1 MRSECALFIVGLAVS
16 ALLVLSVLALIIMS
30 VFEDELKA
38 YVYMLTFALA
48 PLGLFAGSRLRERR

>member
-1 MRSECALFIVGLAVS
+1 VRSECILFIVGLAVA

-38 YVYMLTFALA
+38 YIYMLTFALA
-48 PLGLFAGSRLRERR
+48 PLGLFAGKKAKERR